1 MTVNFRRI
9 TQVVLLSFLL
19 LFLFLCGCDYGR
31 MSEQESIRTYEI
43 ALPEMPK
50 GTIPVGGGSEV
61 LQKGNPED
69 LRNPLAANE
78 EEIDRG
84 KDGYGYFCLMC
95 HGLGADGNGTVGQ
108 SFYPLPTNLKG
119 PYVQNQ
125 SDGALFHKISFG
137 FRRHPPLTYT
147 IAEEDRWAI
156 ILYIR
161 SLKKNKVN

>member
-1 MTVNFRRI
+1 MTIYFRRI
-9 TQVVLLSFLL
+9 TQVVVLPFLL
-19 LFLFLCGCDYGR
+19 LFLLLCGCDYGR

-43 ALPEMPK
+43 PLPEMPK

-61 LQKGNPED
+61 LQKGNTEN
-69 LRNPLAANE
+69 LRNPLPATE
-78 EEIDRG
+78 ETIDRG

-95 HGLGADGNGTVGQ
+95 HGPKVDGNGTVGQ

-125 SDGALFHKISFG
+125 SDGALFYKISFG

-147 IAEEDRWAI
+147 IAEDDRWAI

-161 SLKKNKVN
+161 SLSKKSVN